1 MAPRMRHLPSATL
14 PLAVA
19 LSFTLSSGLGCA
31 KDPTSVFVVVD
42 ADSNV
47 PPILILRTVVE
58 RVGDPASRS
67 SVERSSGYLSDAADR
82 PGPFLFPLGIPLTVD
97 QTYAG
102 PVIITVEGVD
112 WDTRGVTARGSASA
126 TVVAQK
132 ISEAAVTLTAAASGG
147 GDGGS
152 D

>member
-1 MAPRMRHLPSATL
+1 MPRPRYLSPVTL

-19 LSFTLSSGLGCA
+19 LSLGLGCA

-42 ADSNV
+42 ADSTV

-58 RVGDPASRS
+58 RAGDPASQS
-67 SVERSSGYLSDAADR
+67 SVERSSNYVADAADR
-82 PGPFLFPLGIPLTVD
+82 PGPFLFPLGLPLTVD
-97 QTYAG
+97 QTYVG

-112 WDTRGVTARGSASA
+112 WDTRAVIARGSTTTS
-126 TVVAQK
+126 VVAQK
-132 ISEAAVTLTAAASGG
+132 IAEASLTLTAVASAG

>member
-1 MAPRMRHLPSATL
+1 MTPRTRQLAGATL
-14 PLAVA
+14 LAVM
-19 LSFTLSSGLGCA
+19 LSFGLGCA
-31 KDPTSVFVVVD
+31 KDPTSVFLVVD
-42 ADSNV
+42 ADSTV
-47 PPILILRTVVE
+47 PAILILRTVVE
-58 RVGDPASRS
+58 RAGDPASRS
-67 SVERSSGYLSDAADR
+67 SVERLSNYASDAADR
-82 PGPFLFPLGIPLTVD
+82 PGPFLFPLGLPLTVD

-132 ISEAAVTLTAAASGG
+132 SAEATLTLTAVASGG
-147 GDGGS
+147 GDGGLAGS